1 MGLLDSAE
9 EGMIDHKNNAVRLKI
24 VVSDSGV
31 GIDPS
36 VSGTFRAVFC
46 RPSFPDYRIHGDW
59 FGTSS
64 YPVS

>member
-31 GIDPS
+31 GIDPERLSTFSSRGLQAFRLPYTTGTGLGLS
-36 VSGTFRAVFC
+36 V
-46 RPSFPDYRIHGDW
+46 P
-59 FGTSS
+59 
-64 YPVS
+64 